1 MSAATRLDGAP
12 PGRPDVD
19 LADGRFYGGDPH
31 PAFAWMREHAPV
43 YRCERSGLVGVTRH
57 ADVMFVSKTPEL
69 FGNREGITPNS
80 WPLPMMVS
88 MDRPEHMLRRN
99 LVNRGF
105 TPRRVAEK
113 EPWIRRVCGEILDAV
128 APREECDFVH
138 DIAARLPLIVIGE
151 LLGVEREHLD
161 DLLRWSDDTMSAT
174 GNPDPAALGRAA
186 ASFSEFADF
195 NRRIV
200 ADRRAKPP
208 GTDLMSILV
217 HAEVD
222 GARLDDE
229 SLLYESLLILNGGD
243 ETTRHVISGGV
254 LELMRHPEQ
263 RAALVRDPAKIPTAV
278 EEMLRFV
285 SPIQSM
291 MRTVRRDTELGGT
304 ALREGERLL
313 MLYPSANRDAAVFED
328 ADAFDVARDPNPH
341 VAFGGYGP
349 HFCLGN
355 ALARLE
361 LRVLFEELLRRF
373 PEIELAGDEPL
384 PRRQA
389 SFVTGF
395 ERMPVRLRPRA

>member
-263 RAALVRDPAKIPTAV
+263 RA
-278 EEMLRFV
+278 
-285 SPIQSM
+285 
-291 MRTVRRDTELGGT
+291 RRWS
-304 ALREGERLL
+304 AIRRRSRP
-313 MLYPSANRDAAVFED
+313 PSRRCCASS
-328 ADAFDVARDPNPH
+328 AR
-341 VAFGGYGP
+341 
-349 HFCLGN
+349 
-355 ALARLE
+355 
-361 LRVLFEELLRRF
+361 
-373 PEIELAGDEPL
+373 
-384 PRRQA
+384 
-389 SFVTGF
+389 S
-395 ERMPVRLRPRA
+395 RA